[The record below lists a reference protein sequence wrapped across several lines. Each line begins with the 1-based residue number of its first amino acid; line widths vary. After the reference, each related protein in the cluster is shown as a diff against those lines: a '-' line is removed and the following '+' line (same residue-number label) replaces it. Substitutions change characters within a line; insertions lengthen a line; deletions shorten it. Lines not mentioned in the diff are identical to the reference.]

1 MNICDRKHAAVQY
14 ATLTGL
20 YALPGTFTGAASGVA
35 VEWMGYGSYFALT
48 AGLALPAFLFLPSA
62 RKWIEEGG

>member
-14 ATLTGL
+14 AALTGL
-20 YALPGTFTGAASGVA
+20 YALPGIFAGAASGVA

-48 AGLALPAFLFLPSA
+48 AVLALPAFAFLPSA
-62 RKWIEEGG
+62 RRWIDEG